1 MGGPSIG
8 TVPAELGFQRLSQK
22 NRNMKRIK
30 AVISCSSLDDFHQCV
45 RQLGIF
51 GFDLSHERGRRG
63 NRNQGPATNFT
74 SAKSRFEVDFAVLDE
89 EAKPT
94 VHAVLESA
102 HPDSVRIFKLE
113 QETQPARQRR
123 PA

>member
-1 MGGPSIG
+1 
-8 TVPAELGFQRLSQK
+8 
-22 NRNMKRIK
+22 MKRIK
-30 AVISCSSLDDFHQCV
+30 AVIARSSLDDFHHCA

-51 GFDLSHERGRRG
+51 GFDLSEERAGSPQGTHE
-63 NRNQGPATNFT
+63 N
-74 SAKSRFEVDFAVLDE
+74 SARTKSRIEVDFAVLDE

-102 HPDSVRIFKLE
+102 HPDSVGIFKFE
-113 QETQPARQRR
+113 QKTRPATQPR